1 MNANNYRFCCEYCDV
16 NRGHGKLLED
26 RYLKKHKRTNF
37 HDKYVIY
44 IKNIN
49 EKRGIFKIGKTIIK
63 TINLKYRMSSYNTGV
78 EHKIVYYKECKNEE
92 EMRTIEEL
100 IFFKLREFR
109 ETANRE
115 RFILPVE
122 KDISFFTNTI
132 DLCIALF
139 DN

>member
-1 MNANNYRFCCEYCDV
+1 MYFFNTNSYNFC
-16 NRGHGKLLED
+16 
-26 RYLKKHKRTNF
+26 
-37 HDKYVIY
+37 
-44 IKNIN
+44 
-49 EKRGIFKIGKTIIK
+49 KIGKTV
-63 TINLKYRMSSYNTGV
+63 NLKSRLSNYNTGV
-78 EHKIVYYKECKNEE
+78 EHKVVYYKECKNEE
-92 EMRTIEEL
+92 EMRTIEEI

-139 DN
+139 DS